1 MAEDD
6 YCYVTTTGRVSGD
19 PHEIE
24 IWYVRVDDTL
34 YLLSG
39 GGDRSDW
46 VRNLTQAR
54 DCVVRFARGAAPNDA
69 HARLLTEQTNE
80 SERARELVFGKYQ
93 ARSEDDLRK
102 WRIESLP
109 IALDLAEADGA

>member
-1 MAEDD
+1 VPGDD
-6 YCYVTTTGRVSGD
+6 YCYVTTTGRSSVE

-34 YLLSG
+34 YLMSG

-46 VRNLTQAR
+46 VRNLAQAR
-54 DCVVRFARGAAPNDA
+54 DCTVRFARGGAPRAA
-69 HARLLTEQTNE
+69 HARLLAEHTDE
-80 SERARELVFGKYQ
+80 SERARELVFSKYQ
-93 ARSEDDLRK
+93 RRRDDDLRR

-109 IALDLAEADGA
+109 VALDLTEDES